1 MHTASNGLM
10 TNEHCK
16 SILQMYLRWVDGHVE
31 VEEEILPLLELSWQ
45 LPNRGDEPKLVVGA
59 EHIIL

>member
-1 MHTASNGLM
+1 M